1 MYSLPYFKKI
11 LNLNWR
17 KSKIMGI
24 YEKNNNLVFQIRG
37 KYNNTDCMQW
47 LIRKHQKKKIKSY
60 ISKKLF

>member
-37 KYNNTDCMQW
+37 KYNNTDCINCG
-47 LIRKHQKKKIKSY
+47 LKTSKRKDKSY
-60 ISKKLF
+60 INKKL

>member
-24 YEKNNNLVFQIRG
+24 YEKNNNLVFKLDENIIIQIV
-37 KYNNTDCMQW
+37 
-47 LIRKHQKKKIKSY
+47 LIVDGKHQKEKIKSY
-60 ISKKLF
+60 INKKL

>member
-37 KYNNTDCMQW
+37 KYNNTDCINCG
-47 LIRKHQKKKIKSY
+47 LKTSKRKD
-60 ISKKLF
+60 KKLHKQKL